1 MANQRE
7 QRSRKNVTYPRAIAW
22 AVAGFLALVLVA
34 YGLFHLLNP
43 DARVGYFVVATCV
56 ILLVTARIYNLAKK
70 REQERRND
78 HSQIPAI
85 SQQVASSQGNESTT
99 NDQE

>member
-1 MANQRE
+1 
-7 QRSRKNVTYPRAIAW
+7 
-22 AVAGFLALVLVA
+22 VAGFLALVLVA

-43 DARVGYFVVATCV
+43 DARVGYLVVATCV
-56 ILLVTARIYNLAKK
+56 ILFVTARIYDLAKK
-70 REQERRND
+70 QERRND

-85 SQQVASSQGNESTT
+85 SQQDASSQRNESTT